1 MIPGDF
7 QPKRP
12 TPKQL
17 VKLGILGIFGLGAFA
32 GVVIALTFVITAWL
46 GRPVIF
52 GSTEFR
58 EGPNQPI
65 AFPHE
70 THVKNL
76 GMDCTFCHRNVE
88 KEAAASVPA
97 TGLCMT
103 CHSEVGDG
111 LEGIEKMRD
120 LYEDGRS
127 IHWVRVHRVP
137 DHVHFVHEAHIRYF
151 SEAEGVETSQVCQK
165 CHGEVAEMEKVRQ
178 VENLKMG
185 DCVDCHKKNA
195 APTDCSTCH
204 Y

>member
-12 TPKQL
+12 SRSQL
-17 VKLGILGIFGLGAFA
+17 VKLAIAGLVGLGLFA
-32 GVVIALTFVITAWL
+32 GIVVVLTFVLSAWL

-52 GSTEFR
+52 AKD
-58 EGPNQPI
+58 GPEQPI

-70 THVKNL
+70 KHVEEL

-103 CHSEVGDG
+103 CHSDVGDG
-111 LEGIEKMRD
+111 VTEIEKMRD
-120 LYEDGRS
+120 LYSDGRS
-127 IHWVRVHRVP
+127 IKWVRVHRVP

-151 SEAEGVETSQVCQK
+151 TEKEGIEASQVCST
-165 CHGEVAEMEKVRQ
+165 CHGDVAKMDKVKQ

-185 DCVDCHKKNA
+185 DCVNCHKQNN
-195 APTDCSTCH
+195 APTDCATCH

>member
-7 QPKRP
+7 QPQKP
-12 TPKQL
+12 TGTQL
-17 VKLGILGIFGLGAFA
+17 AKLGVL
-32 GVVIALTFVITAWL
+32 GVVLLGGFIGIVLVLTFVISSWM

-52 GSTEFR
+52 GHD
-58 EGPNQPI
+58 GPDQPI
-65 AFPHE
+65 EFPHE
-70 THVKNL
+70 THVKEL

-103 CHSEVGDG
+103 CHSAVGDE
-111 LEGIEKMRD
+111 LEGITKMRS

-151 SEAEGVETSQVCQK
+151 SEKDGIEAKDVCAT
-165 CHGEVAEMEKVRQ
+165 CLGDVASMDKVQQNRA
-178 VENLKMG
+178 LKMG
-185 DCVDCHKKNA
+185 DCVNCHKQNN
-195 APTDCSTCH
+195 APTDCATCH

>member
-7 QPKRP
+7 QPKKP
-12 TPKQL
+12 TGTQL
-17 VKLGILGIFGLGAFA
+17 AKLGVLGAVLL
-32 GVVIALTFVITAWL
+32 GVFIVVVLLLTFVISSWL
-46 GRPVIF
+46 GQPVIF
-52 GSTEFR
+52 AR
-58 EGPNQPI
+58 EAPDQPI

-70 THVKNL
+70 THVTEL
-76 GMDCTFCHRNVE
+76 GMDCTFCDRTVE

-165 CHGEVAEMEKVRQ
+165 CHGDVAEMEKVRQ

-195 APTDCSTCH
+195 APTDCTTCH

>member
-7 QPKRP
+7 QPKKP
-12 TPKQL
+12 TGTQL
-17 VKLGILGIFGLGAFA
+17 AKLGVLGAVLL
-32 GVVIALTFVITAWL
+32 GVFIVVVLLLTFVISSWL
-46 GRPVIF
+46 GQPVIF
-52 GSTEFR
+52 AR
-58 EGPNQPI
+58 EAPDQPI

-70 THVKNL
+70 THVKEL
-76 GMDCTFCHRNVE
+76 GMDCTFCHRTVE

-103 CHSEVGDG
+103 CHSAVGDE
-111 LEGIEKMRD
+111 LEGISKMRS

-151 SEAEGVETSQVCQK
+151 SEKEGIEAKEVCATCDGDVASMDKVEQV
-165 CHGEVAEMEKVRQ
+165 RP
-178 VENLKMG
+178 LKMG
-185 DCVDCHKKNA
+185 DCVSCHKQNN
-195 APTDCSTCH
+195 APTDCATCH